1 MKKHSIVLRAYS
13 GKPLATVEGYAF
25 EVEEVTLV
33 VHPAHMFIPAN
44 PDGSGLRITKPKGA
58 WQVSDP
64 ETGMTVMG
72 PGPLT
77 CASRAEAVERATRCL
92 STPGAA
98 AHLRNNQAK
107 ALERYAVSLV

>member
-1 MKKHSIVLRAYS
+1 MKKQSIVLRAYS

-25 EVEEVTLV
+25 EVEGITLV
-33 VHPAHMFIPAN
+33 VHPANLFSAAN
-44 PDGSGLRITKPKGA
+44 PDGSGLKVVKPKGA
-58 WQVSDP
+58 WQVSEP
-64 ETGMTVMG
+64 ETGMTTMG

-77 CASRAEAVERATRCL
+77 CANRAEAVERATRVL
-92 STPGAA
+92 GTPGAA